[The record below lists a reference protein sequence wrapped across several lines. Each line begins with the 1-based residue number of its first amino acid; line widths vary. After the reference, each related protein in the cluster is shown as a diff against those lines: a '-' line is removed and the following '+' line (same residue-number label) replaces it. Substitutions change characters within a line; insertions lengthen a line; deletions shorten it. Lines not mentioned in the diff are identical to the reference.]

1 MSLVVKLG
9 VLPSFRRSEIT
20 NAEWVA
26 AFLGAVEECGCESV
40 WTVEHVVVA
49 DDYEPL
55 YPYSD
60 DGRMPG
66 RPDTVMPDP
75 LEWLAYAA
83 ALTST
88 VRLGTAV
95 VVVPLHAAATLAKR
109 AATVDALSGGR
120 VMLGVGVGWQKEEYA
135 AVGVPY
141 DGRGHRLEESVAAM
155 RALWRDD
162 LASYDGSTVRFMRVR
177 SEPKPIRGSVPIVV
191 GGSSDLAARR
201 AGRIGDGWF
210 PFVISPDD
218 FTARAGLLRAA
229 AETAGRDPDTVELTV
244 WPASWDPT
252 ATFDVEL
259 VRRYAA
265 AGASRIVVS
274 TAMVEGAGRDD
285 LRRFLERVQREVIDA
300 I

>member
-1 MSLVVKLG
+1 MKLG

-20 NAEWVA
+20 NADWIA
-26 AFLGAVEECGCESV
+26 AFLGAAEDCGCESV

-49 DDYEPL
+49 DDYEPR
-55 YPYSD
+55 YPYSA

-83 ALTST
+83 AITST

-109 AATVDALSGGR
+109 VATVDALSGGR
-120 VMLGVGVGWQKEEYA
+120 VMLGVGIGWQKEEYA

-141 DGRGHRLEESVAAM
+141 EGRGQRLEDSVGAM
-155 RALWRDD
+155 RALWRDE
-162 LASYDGSTVRFMRVR
+162 LASHEGSTVRFTRVR
-177 SEPKPIRGSVPIVV
+177 SEPKPLAGSVPIVI

-218 FTARAGLLRAA
+218 FAARAALVRDA
-229 AETAGRDPDTVELTV
+229 AETAGRDPDAIELTV
-244 WPASWDPT
+244 WPGSWDPM
-252 ATFDVEL
+252 ATFDVDL
-259 VRRYAA
+259 ARRYVA
-265 AGASRIVVS
+265 AGARRLVVS
-274 TAMVEGAGRDD
+274 TAMAEGSDRDA
-285 LRRFLERVQREVIDA
+285 LARFLERVQREVIHA